1 MGNLEDLLGAIVPI
15 LFVIF
20 WVVSQVMAGINRARK
35 QPPAAEA
42 PEGDRERTADD
53 ELAREI
59 ERFLG
64 KTQNKTEQPDSSPRP
79 TTVDSEPVITAEAVA
94 PRRTAM
100 PTPVRRPARRK
111 KPARKRR
118 QPQGNSTNASDA
130 SSTKGADP
138 VDQGEQSIVH
148 LPDAEDEMQNL
159 MGDPATVRRAFLL
172 SQIFSRPEDRW

>member
-35 QPPAAEA
+35 QPPEAEA
-42 PEGDRERTADD
+42 PEGGRERAADD

-64 KTQNKTEQPDSSPRP
+64 KVQNKTEQPDSSPRP
-79 TTVDSEPVITAEAVA
+79 ITADSETIITAEAV
-94 PRRTAM
+94 PRRRAAM
-100 PTPVRRPARRK
+100 TSPLQRPARRK
-111 KPARKRR
+111 NRARKL
-118 QPQGNSTNASDA
+118 QQSQSDLANAGDA
-130 SSTKGADP
+130 SSAKS
-138 VDQGEQSIVH
+138 VDQSEQSIVH
-148 LPDAEDEMQNL
+148 LPDAEDELQKM